1 MRGSYKGQTPTVLG
15 GLLAQMD
22 LAARHHVREAVGPES
37 PPEPQILNLKPLKS
51 PTNSKKKPKTLNPEP
66 QQA

>member
-37 PPEPQILNLKPLKS
+37 PPQTPNPKP
-51 PTNSKKKPKTLNPEP
+51 
-66 QQA
+66 